1 MKGLKSILFAVAA
14 MITVPT
20 MVTSCE
26 DWTEPEAK
34 DYFSAT
40 ANTEAYKAQLK
51 NYFSSPHKVMFGW
64 FGSWSAGNISNK
76 LIGLP
81 DSTDFVSLWLCFG
94 NLNEAQQAD
103 LKAFQERGSKAV
115 LCWLPNAIGENITP
129 GESGQPSAQGAFKY
143 WGYIP
148 TNATEDRP
156 FRAPQYDEKLNV
168 AKDENGDTLWVDY
181 VYSLESHIAAAQRY
195 ADAIADSCEKY
206 NIDGF
211 DADIEGT
218 GTLIQYGERA
228 VVFNEFLR
236 RLADRF
242 EPEGRWLVLD
252 IPGGTGWLSY
262 YDIIENDVLERT
274 KYICWQSYE
283 LGHAGLDNFFDAV
296 KSRKPDMFEE
306 VLAKSVITATF
317 ERATDKYLFPVQST
331 WRHRDGLPHAGQG
344 AYHIEYDYPGNP
356 DYPYVRAGISTQNP
370 PIYE

>member
-1 MKGLKSILFAVAA
+1 MKMKGLKLILFAVAA

-20 MVTSCE
+20 MVTSCD

-51 NYFSSPHKVMFGW
+51 NYFNSPHKVMFGW

-81 DSTDFVSLWLCFG
+81 DSTDFVSLWLCYG

-115 LCWLPNAIGENITP
+115 LCWLNTNIGENITP
-129 GESGQPSAQGAFKY
+129 GVSGIPDKDEAFKH

-148 TNATEDRP
+148 A
-156 FRAPQYDEKLNV
+156 FGYDEPQLDASGNPIL
-168 AKDENGDTLWVDY
+168 DENGEQVFIHHEYT
-181 VYSLESHIAAAQRY
+181 LESHIAAAEKY
-195 ADAIADSCEKY
+195 AEAIADTCEKY

-211 DADIEGT
+211 DADLESYGSLITRDGVVLNAFFRKLIE
-218 GTLIQYGERA
+218 
-228 VVFNEFLR
+228 
-236 RLADRF
+236 RF

-252 IPGGTGWLSY
+252 IPGGVGWLSF
-262 YDIIENDVLERT
+262 YDIVDEDVLEKV
-274 KYICWQSYE
+274 KYICWQTYE
-283 LGHAGLDNFFDAV
+283 LEHSGLDYFFDAV
-296 KSRKPDMFEE
+296 KDYKPEIFEE
-306 VLAKSVITATF
+306 VLSKSVITATF
-317 ERATDKYLFPVQST
+317 ERAADKYLFPIHST
-331 WRHRDGLPHAGQG
+331 WKHRDGLPHAGQG

-356 DYPYVRAGISTQNP
+356 DYPYVREGITTQNP

>member
-1 MKGLKSILFAVAA
+1 MKGLKSILFAAAA
-14 MITVPT
+14 MIAVPT
-20 MVTSCE
+20 LVTSCE
-26 DWTEPEAK
+26 DWTEVEAK

-51 NYFSSPHKVMFGW
+51 NYFNSPHKVMFGW

-81 DSTDFVSLWLCFG
+81 DSTDFVSLWLCYG

-103 LKAFQERGSKAV
+103 LKAFQERGSRAV
-115 LCWLPNAIGENITP
+115 LCWLSTNIGENITP
-129 GESGQPSAQGAFKY
+129 NSPTGIPSKQDAFKY

-148 TNATEDRP
+148 TNGIT
-156 FRAPQYDEKLNV
+156 APQYDENLNA
-168 AKDENGDTLWVDY
+168 AKDENGDTIWVDY
-181 VYSLESHIAAAQRY
+181 EYTLESHIAAAQRY
-195 ADAIADSCEKY
+195 ADAIADTCEKY

-211 DADIEGT
+211 DADIEAT
-218 GTLIQYGERA
+218 GSLIQYGDKA

-262 YDIIENDVLERT
+262 YDIIEDDVLERM
-274 KYICWQSYE
+274 KYVCWQTYE
-283 LGHAGLDNFFDAV
+283 LGHYGMDNFFDAV
-296 KSRKPDMFEE
+296 KSHNPGMFEH
-306 VLAKSVITATF
+306 VLSKSIITATF
-317 ERATDKYLFPVQST
+317 ERAIDKPYFPEHST

-356 DYPYVRAGISTQNP
+356 DYPYVRAGIATQNP